1 MILITVTWYLK
12 HLACPPLHAKFC
24 FELVSLTVTLFNYME
39 TRKRNTIKLTIAMI
53 NLICSM
59 KKDTETLV
67 ENTGTLYEAEGRLG
81 PRQH

>member
-1 MILITVTWYLK
+1 MTVTW
-12 HLACPPLHAKFC
+12 
-24 FELVSLTVTLFNYME
+24 FNYME
-39 TRKRNTIKLTIAMI
+39 TQKRNTIKLTIAMI